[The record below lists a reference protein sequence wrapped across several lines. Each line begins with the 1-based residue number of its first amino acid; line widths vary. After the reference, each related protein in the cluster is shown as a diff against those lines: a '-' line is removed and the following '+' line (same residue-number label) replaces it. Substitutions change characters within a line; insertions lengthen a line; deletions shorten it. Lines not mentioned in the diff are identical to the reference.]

1 MAENNAEGDLAV
13 AAQLKEM
20 QDQIKNLKT
29 KFESAEARAQ
39 QAEETVRNAGIVAGS
54 GTVETVH
61 TSNHARISTPRF
73 IKGMSFD
80 GYKKQVA
87 AWQLMKVCP
96 EHQEGLLLYMDLP
109 SDDAFGGLQS
119 HVESIVGLENLGKA
133 GGAKK
138 LLDALQ
144 KVIEKPEISQLRE
157 WWAQISQIRQRPG
170 WNMERY
176 ILEVN
181 KLIKR
186 GREQYKV
193 QLPNRVH
200 ASILTNG
207 VTSIDQTM
215 VAVLIKDIKL
225 DGSGDEEADLHSQC
239 EAALRN
245 YVPAGNVHEVHVA
258 RDVFGNQLRKA
269 SASVSSVASE
279 EEVFYGQGGSRG
291 KTPPVKRKFGQQM
304 AKDEWEQ
311 HKKTCLRRGECFY
324 CGSREH
330 MARECP
336 VQKKKMEER
345 KKAHLAQGKVWD
357 NRDGTFDHPDG
368 TTRNSS
374 SVLLRGGGEDPYAAN
389 RVAYV
394 ANYQV
399 GDSWGDAGSRKPK
412 RMLQMDSCSR

>member
-1 MAENNAEGDLAV
+1 MADDNAEGDLV
-13 AAQLKEM
+13 ASQLKEM
-20 QDQIKNLKT
+20 QDQIKSLKT
-29 KFESAEARAQ
+29 KIESAEARAQ

-269 SASVSSVASE
+269 SVSSVASE
-279 EEVFYGQGGSRG
+279 EEVFYGQGGSRV

-311 HKKTCLRRGECFY
+311 HKKTCLKRGECFY

-345 KKAHLAQGKVWD
+345 KKAHINNW
-357 NRDGTFDHPDG
+357 
-368 TTRNSS
+368 
-374 SVLLRGGGEDPYAAN
+374 
-389 RVAYV
+389 
-394 ANYQV
+394 
-399 GDSWGDAGSRKPK
+399 
-412 RMLQMDSCSR
+412 